1 MRRCIVYL
9 SLTLLTGCA
18 VGPSYQQPAAPNV
31 NGYTEKPLSTQT
43 ASTAGNTGAAQ
54 SWDNGADI
62 PAQWW
67 QLFNSQALNDLINR
81 GLANSPNLTAAQAA
95 LRQAQE
101 NLNAE
106 IGTGLF
112 PSISAQLSAQ
122 RSQSSSASSG
132 QSGSAGIF
140 NLYNA
145 SVNVSYN
152 LDIFGATRKQIASL
166 QAQVDYQRFQWEA
179 AYLTLTS
186 NIVTTAIN
194 EASVRAQIAATNEL
208 IAAQQQQLNI
218 VQKQVGLGGASQMDV
233 LSQQTTLAQTQATLP
248 PLQKTAS
255 QLRNTLAV
263 LVGAFPSQ
271 ANLPDLQLEQLRLP
285 TRLPVS
291 LPSSLVQQRPDVRAS
306 EALLRQANAQ
316 VGVAT
321 ANLMPQLQL
330 TGSLGS
336 AANSTSGLF
345 GPGSGVWNI
354 GAQLLQPI
362 FQAGALQAKRR
373 AASAAY
379 DQITANYQQVVLQA
393 FQNVADTLNALQT
406 DADALR
412 AQTQAENAARAS
424 LNLTQRQYK
433 LGGVSYINVLDAQ
446 RQYQQ
451 TRINRIQAQAA
462 RYADTAALFQS
473 LGGGWWNRK

>member
-1 MRRCIVYL
+1 MRRLTIYL
-9 SLTLLTGCA
+9 ILVFLTGCA

-31 NGYTEKPLSTQT
+31 NGYTEKPLPTQT
-43 ASTAGNTGAAQ
+43 ASTAGNAGAAQ

-122 RSQSSSASSG
+122 RSQSSNASSG

-271 ANLPDLQLEQLRLP
+271 ANLPNLQLEQLRLP

-336 AANSTSGLF
+336 SSNTTSGLF